1 MLKDQLSLSPP
12 KRLALAMV
20 SQRFIVCCAVE
31 EESTHAERLL
41 EGSVV
46 ERPLNLGDRAWR
58 RVCGAVGAASV
69 EIVTTGIGMVNAASA
84 MTALA
89 AETICSSGMPPVDGV
104 LGFGCAGGHIEQL
117 ETGDLVVASSCVPL
131 GAHRLLLDGSKRYK
145 GFERAI
151 ADPAKLSIPTDK
163 RLRSAL
169 ERAASATG
177 RRAVVGP
184 VGSSDTISQQ
194 PAAIQEMQAALGTVC
209 EDQDSSALAQVCTS
223 LPVPFACVRD
233 ISINEL
239 RCTSVRAAAGESTSV
254 DVQKIGWRSAAT
266 VMGAIRE
273 LCPVPLCRSVCFVT
287 DAPALSAFLD
297 ARESARLP
305 LYAGAVSSGASAV
318 LVLAPSAGASPVGLA
333 VVHVRPREEMGWSDE
348 CGILEYLQAPNGY
361 LESLRVKDDHRR
373 RGFGR
378 LLLEAAE
385 AWVFTH
391 QRSELWVHVSRSNE
405 RACRFYLACGW
416 LERCIVCPSWNE
428 GKPMV
433 VFSKRAGEGL
443 SAAVGVGSVRSGS
456 LIQSALAKRARD
468 VDDVEEAALGLAGGE
483 NEADDGERDEY

>member
-1 MLKDQLSLSPP
+1 MRRPTNLSPNAP

-20 SQRFIVCCAVE
+20 SQRFVVCCAVD
-31 EESTHAERLL
+31 EESKHAERLL

-58 RVCGAVGAASV
+58 RVCGVVGAASV
-69 EIVTTGIGMVNAASA
+69 EIVTMGTGMVNAASA

-89 AETICSSGMPPVDGV
+89 AETIGSSGMPVDGV

-131 GAHRLLLDGSKRYK
+131 GAHRLLPDGSKRYN
-145 GFERAI
+145 GFETTI
-151 ADPAKLSIPTDK
+151 ADPVRLSIPTDE

-177 RRAVVGP
+177 PRAVVGH
-184 VGSSDTISQQ
+184 VGSSDTVSQQ
-194 PAAIQEMQAALGTVC
+194 PAAIQEMHAALGTVC
-209 EDQDSSALAQVCTS
+209 EDQDSAALAQVCTS
-223 LPVPFACVRD
+223 IPVPFACVRD

-239 RCTSVRAAAGESTSV
+239 RCTSTRVAAGKSTSV
-254 DVQKIGWRSAAT
+254 DVQKLGRRSAWRSAAT

-273 LCPVPLCRSVCFVT
+273 LCPVPLIRPVCFVT

-305 LYAGAVSSGASAV
+305 LYTSAVSRADSAV
-318 LVLAPSAGASPVGLA
+318 LVFVPSVDASPVGMA
-333 VVHVRPREEMGWSDE
+333 VVHVRAREEMGWSDE
-348 CGILEYLQAPNGY
+348 CGTLEYLQAPNGY
-361 LESLRVKDDHRR
+361 LESLRVKDEHRR
-373 RGFGR
+373 KGFGR

-385 AWVFTH
+385 AWAFTQ

-433 VFSKRAGEGL
+433 VFSKRAGAEL
-443 SAAVGVGSVRSGS
+443 SAAVAGSSVGSVS
-456 LIQSALAKRARD
+456 QSALAKRARD
-468 VDDVEEAALGLAGGE
+468 VELEDVEDEAGGE
-483 NEADDGERDEY
+483 NEADDG

>member
-1 MLKDQLSLSPP
+1 MRRPTNLSPNAP

-20 SQRFIVCCAVE
+20 SQRFVVCCAVE
-31 EESTHAERLL
+31 EESKHAERLL

-58 RVCGAVGAASV
+58 RVCGVVGAASV
-69 EIVTTGIGMVNAASA
+69 EIVTMGTGMVNAASA

-89 AETICSSGMPPVDGV
+89 AETICSSGMPVDGV
-104 LGFGCAGGHIEQL
+104 LGFGGAGGHIEQL

-131 GAHRLLLDGSKRYK
+131 GAHRLLPDGSKRYN
-145 GFERAI
+145 GFETTI
-151 ADPAKLSIPTDK
+151 ADPVGLSIPTEE

-177 RRAVVGP
+177 RRAVVGH
-184 VGSSDTISQQ
+184 VGSSDTVSQQ
-194 PAAIQEMQAALGTVC
+194 PAAIQEMHASLGTVC
-209 EDQDSSALAQVCTS
+209 EDQHSAALAQVCTS

-233 ISINEL
+233 ISTNEL
-239 RCTSVRAAAGESTSV
+239 RCTSARVAAGKSTSV

-273 LCPVPLCRSVCFVT
+273 LCPVPLIRPVCFVT

-305 LYAGAVSSGASAV
+305 LYASAVSSADSAV
-318 LVLAPSAGASPVGLA
+318 LVFVPSVDASPVGMV
-333 VVHVRPREEMGWSDE
+333 VVHVRAREEMGWSDE
-348 CGILEYLQAPNGY
+348 CGTLEYLQAPNGY
-361 LESLRVKDDHRR
+361 LESLRVKDEHRR
-373 RGFGR
+373 KGFGR

-385 AWVFTH
+385 AWAFAH

-416 LERCIVCPSWNE
+416 LERYIVCPSWNQ

-433 VFSKRAGEGL
+433 VFSKRAGAGL
-443 SAAVGVGSVRSGS
+443 SAAVAGGSVGSLS
-456 LIQSALAKRARD
+456 QSALAKRARD
-468 VDDVEEAALGLAGGE
+468 VEDVEDEAGGE
-483 NEADDGERDEY
+483 NEADDG

>member
-1 MLKDQLSLSPP
+1 MRRPTNLSPNAP

-20 SQRFIVCCAVE
+20 SQRFVVCCAVE
-31 EESTHAERLL
+31 EESKHAERLL

-58 RVCGAVGAASV
+58 RVCGVVGAASV
-69 EIVTTGIGMVNAASA
+69 EIVTMGTGMVNAASA

-89 AETICSSGMPPVDGV
+89 AETICSSGMPVDGV
-104 LGFGCAGGHIEQL
+104 LGFGGAGGHIEQL

-131 GAHRLLLDGSKRYK
+131 GAHRLLPDGSKRYN
-145 GFERAI
+145 GFETTI
-151 ADPAKLSIPTDK
+151 ADPVRLSIPTDE

-177 RRAVVGP
+177 RRAVVGH
-184 VGSSDTISQQ
+184 VGSSDTVSQQ
-194 PAAIQEMQAALGTVC
+194 PAAIQEMHAALGTVC
-209 EDQDSSALAQVCTS
+209 EDQDSAALAQVCTS

-239 RCTSVRAAAGESTSV
+239 RCTSARVAAGNSTSV
-254 DVQKIGWRSAAT
+254 DVQKLGWRSAAT

-273 LCPVPLCRSVCFVT
+273 LCPVPLIRPVCFVT

-297 ARESARLP
+297 ARESVRLP
-305 LYAGAVSSGASAV
+305 LYTSAVSRADSAV
-318 LVLAPSAGASPVGLA
+318 LVFVPSVDASPVGMV
-333 VVHVRPREEMGWSDE
+333 VVHVRAREEMGWSDE
-348 CGILEYLQAPNGY
+348 CGTLEYLQAPNGY
-361 LESLRVKDDHRR
+361 LESLRVKDEHRR

-385 AWVFTH
+385 AWAFAQ

-433 VFSKRAGEGL
+433 VFSKRAGAEL
-443 SAAVGVGSVRSGS
+443 SAAVAGGSVGSLS
-456 LIQSALAKRARD
+456 QSALAKRARD
-468 VDDVEEAALGLAGGE
+468 VEDQDVEDEAGGE
-483 NEADDGERDEY
+483 NEADDG

>member
-1 MLKDQLSLSPP
+1 MRRPTNLSPNAP

-20 SQRFIVCCAVE
+20 SQRFVVCCAVE
-31 EESTHAERLL
+31 EESKHAERLL

-58 RVCGAVGAASV
+58 RVCGVVGAASV
-69 EIVTTGIGMVNAASA
+69 EIVTMGTGMVNAASA

-89 AETICSSGMPPVDGV
+89 AETICSSGMPVDGV
-104 LGFGCAGGHIEQL
+104 LSFGCAGGHIEQL

-131 GAHRLLLDGSKRYK
+131 GAHRLLPDGSKRYN
-145 GFERAI
+145 GFETTI
-151 ADPAKLSIPTDK
+151 ADPVRLSIPTDE

-177 RRAVVGP
+177 RRAVVGH
-184 VGSSDTISQQ
+184 VGSSDTVSQQ
-194 PAAIQEMQAALGTVC
+194 PAAIQEMHAALGTVC
-209 EDQDSSALAQVCTS
+209 EDQHSAALAQVCTS

-239 RCTSVRAAAGESTSV
+239 RCTSARVAAGNSTSV

-273 LCPVPLCRSVCFVT
+273 LCPVPLIRPVCFVT

-305 LYAGAVSSGASAV
+305 LYASAVSSADSAV
-318 LVLAPSAGASPVGLA
+318 LVFVPSVDASPVGMV
-333 VVHVRPREEMGWSDE
+333 VVHVRAREEMGWSDE
-348 CGILEYLQAPNGY
+348 CGTLEYLQAPNGY
-361 LESLRVKDDHRR
+361 LESLRVKDEHRR
-373 RGFGR
+373 KGFGR

-385 AWVFTH
+385 AWAFAH
-391 QRSELWVHVSRSNE
+391 QRSELWVHVARSNE

-416 LERCIVCPSWNE
+416 LERYIVCPSWNQ

-433 VFSKRAGEGL
+433 VFSKRAGAGL
-443 SAAVGVGSVRSGS
+443 SAAVGGGSVGSLS
-456 LIQSALAKRARD
+456 QSALAKRARD
-468 VDDVEEAALGLAGGE
+468 VEDVEDEAGGE
-483 NEADDGERDEY
+483 NEVDDG

>member
-1 MLKDQLSLSPP
+1 
-12 KRLALAMV
+12 MV
-20 SQRFIVCCAVE
+20 SQRFVVCCAVE
-31 EESTHAERLL
+31 EESKHAERLL

-58 RVCGAVGAASV
+58 RVCGVVGAASV
-69 EIVTTGIGMVNAASA
+69 EIVTMGTGMVNATSA

-89 AETICSSGMPPVDGV
+89 AETICSSGMPVDGV
-104 LGFGCAGGHIEQL
+104 LGFGGAGGHIEQL
-117 ETGDLVVASSCVPL
+117 EMGDLVVASSCVPL
-131 GAHRLLLDGSKRYK
+131 GAHRLLPDGSKRYN
-145 GFERAI
+145 GFETTI
-151 ADPAKLSIPTDK
+151 ADPVRLSIPTDE

-177 RRAVVGP
+177 RRAVVGH
-184 VGSSDTISQQ
+184 VGSSDTVSQQ
-194 PAAIQEMQAALGTVC
+194 PAAIQEMHAALGTVC
-209 EDQDSSALAQVCTS
+209 EDQDSAALAQVCTS

-233 ISINEL
+233 ISTNEL
-239 RCTSVRAAAGESTSV
+239 RCTSARVAAGKSTSV

-273 LCPVPLCRSVCFVT
+273 LCPVPLIRPVCFVT

-305 LYAGAVSSGASAV
+305 LYASAVSSADSAV
-318 LVLAPSAGASPVGLA
+318 LVFVPSVDASPVGMV
-333 VVHVRPREEMGWSDE
+333 VVHVRAREEMGWSDE
-348 CGILEYLQAPNGY
+348 CGTLEYLQAPNGY
-361 LESLRVKDDHRR
+361 LESLRVKDEHRR
-373 RGFGR
+373 KGFGR

-385 AWVFTH
+385 AWALAH

-416 LERCIVCPSWNE
+416 LERYIVCPSWNQ

-433 VFSKRAGEGL
+433 VFSKRAGAGL
-443 SAAVGVGSVRSGS
+443 SAAVAGGSVGSLS
-456 LIQSALAKRARD
+456 QSALAKRARD
-468 VDDVEEAALGLAGGE
+468 VEDVEDEAGGE
-483 NEADDGERDEY
+483 NEADDG

>member
-1 MLKDQLSLSPP
+1 
-12 KRLALAMV
+12 MV
-20 SQRFIVCCAVE
+20 SQRFVVCCAVE
-31 EESTHAERLL
+31 EESKHAERLL

-58 RVCGAVGAASV
+58 RVCGVVGAASV
-69 EIVTTGIGMVNAASA
+69 EIVTMGTGMVNATSA

-89 AETICSSGMPPVDGV
+89 AETICSSGMPVDGV
-104 LGFGCAGGHIEQL
+104 LGFGGAGGHIEQL

-131 GAHRLLLDGSKRYK
+131 GAHRLLPDGSKRYN
-145 GFERAI
+145 GFETTI
-151 ADPAKLSIPTDK
+151 ADPVRLSIPTDE

-177 RRAVVGP
+177 RRAVVGH
-184 VGSSDTISQQ
+184 VGSSDTVSQQ
-194 PAAIQEMQAALGTVC
+194 PAAIQEMHAALGTVC
-209 EDQDSSALAQVCTS
+209 EDQHSAALAQVCTS

-233 ISINEL
+233 ISTNEL
-239 RCTSVRAAAGESTSV
+239 RCTSARVAAGKSTSV

-273 LCPVPLCRSVCFVT
+273 LCPVPLIRPVCFVT

-305 LYAGAVSSGASAV
+305 LYASAVSSADSAV
-318 LVLAPSAGASPVGLA
+318 LVFVPSVDASPVGMV
-333 VVHVRPREEMGWSDE
+333 VVHVRAREEMGWSDE
-348 CGILEYLQAPNGY
+348 CGTLEYLQAPNGY
-361 LESLRVKDDHRR
+361 LESLRVKDEHRR
-373 RGFGR
+373 KGFGR

-385 AWVFTH
+385 AWALAH

-416 LERCIVCPSWNE
+416 LERYIVCPSWNQ

-433 VFSKRAGEGL
+433 VFSKRAGAGL
-443 SAAVGVGSVRSGS
+443 SAAVAGGSVGSLS
-456 LIQSALAKRARD
+456 QSALAKRARD
-468 VDDVEEAALGLAGGE
+468 VEDVEDEAGGE
-483 NEADDGERDEY
+483 NEADDG